1 MKFIKRLIK
10 YLFRTFLVML
20 TVITVTLFSF
30 WVEIHTDISLPEPT
44 GEYEVGRT
52 ALHWVD
58 TSRVD
63 SLSPPPYSKREL
75 IVWVWYPASVL
86 KTDTIVPYDRAPWE
100 KQPVEQ
106 GNLLFSL
113 IFARDGSKI
122 NAHSFLNA
130 QLTDKQAKF
139 PVLIMKSGIGT
150 LATDYTT
157 LAEDLASHGYIVV
170 GSDAPYSTFA
180 IMMPDGRVISRT
192 HEGNPGE
199 TASMTSESTKLFNR
213 LISIWTDDAR
223 FVLNK
228 LEEINST
235 DTSSKFFKRLDM
247 NSIGIFGHSF
257 GGATAAQFCATE
269 PRCKAGI
276 NLDGSPYGSVIETG
290 MDKPF
295 MFLLADHAK
304 ENDPISAKIKS
315 NIKSVYNSV
324 TADKYWFYLT
334 ASQHFNFSDIP
345 YQKECL
351 IMRLSGATGSIGR
364 RHGTELINSTVL
376 NFFNVYLKGELKTQF
391 DSFIKSNS
399 ELNATTK

>member
-10 YLFRTFLVML
+10 YLFRTFLLILV
-20 TVITVTLFSF
+20 VIILTLFSF
-30 WVEIHTDISLPEPT
+30 WIEIHTDITLPKPT
-44 GEYEVGRT
+44 GKYEVGRT
-52 ALHWVD
+52 TFHWID

-75 IVWVWYPASVL
+75 IVWIWYPATIS

-100 KQPVEQ
+100 KETDEQ
-106 GNLLFSL
+106 GNLIFHL

-122 NAHSFLNA
+122 NAHSF
-130 QLTDKQAKF
+130 QSPQISDKQSKF
-139 PVLIMKSGIGT
+139 PVLLMKSGIGT

-157 LAEDLASHGYIVV
+157 FAEELASNGYIVV

-180 IMMPDGRVISRT
+180 IRMPDGRVINRT
-192 HEGNPGE
+192 HAGNPGE

-228 LEEINST
+228 LEEINSS
-235 DTSSKFFKRLDM
+235 DTSSKFFNRIDT

-257 GGATAAQFCATE
+257 GGATAAQFCSTE

-276 NLDGSPYGSVIETG
+276 NLDGSPYGSVIDKG
-290 MDKPF
+290 IDKPF

-304 ENDPISAKIKS
+304 ENDPISVKIKS
-315 NIKSVYNSV
+315 NIKSIYNLT

-334 ASQHFNFSDIP
+334 GSQHFNFSDIP
-345 YQKECL
+345 YQKEWL
-351 IMRLSGATGSIGR
+351 IMRLSSATGSIGR

-376 NFFNVYLKGELKTQF
+376 NFFNVYLKGEPKTQF
-391 DSFIKSNS
+391 DSMIKSNS
-399 ELNATTK
+399 ELNATTE

>member
-1 MKFIKRLIK
+1 MKFIRLLIK
-10 YLFRTFLVML
+10 YLFRSALALV
-20 TVITVTLFSF
+20 IIIAIALFSF
-30 WVEIHTDISLPEPT
+30 WVEIHTEIALPKPT
-44 GEYEVGRT
+44 GKYEVGRT
-52 ALHWVD
+52 TFHWVD

-86 KTDTIVPYDRAPWE
+86 NTDTIVPYDRAPWE
-100 KQPVEQ
+100 KEPVEQ

-157 LAEDLASHGYIVV
+157 LAEDIASQGYIIV
-170 GSDAPYSTFA
+170 GSDAPYSTFS
-180 IMMPDGRVISRT
+180 IMMPDGRVINRT

-213 LISIWTDDAR
+213 LIAIWTDDAR

-228 LEEINST
+228 LEQINSA
-235 DTSSKFFKRLDM
+235 DTSSKFFNRLDT

-257 GGATAAQFCATE
+257 GGATAAQFCSVE
-269 PRCKAGI
+269 PRCKAGV
-276 NLDGSPYGSVIETG
+276 NLDGSPYGSVIENG
-290 MDKPF
+290 IDKPF
-295 MFLLADHAK
+295 MFLLADHVK
-304 ENDPISAKIKS
+304 ETDPISMKIKS
-315 NIKSVYNSV
+315 NIKSIYNSIS
-324 TADKYWFYLT
+324 ADRYWLYLMG
-334 ASQHFNFSDIP
+334 SQHFNFSDIP
-345 YQKECL
+345 YQKEWL
-351 IMRLSGATGSIGR
+351 IMRISGATGSIGR
-364 RHGTELINSTVL
+364 RQGTELINSTVL
-376 NFFNVYLKGELKTQF
+376 NFFNVYLKGEPKTQL
-391 DSFIKSNS
+391 DNFIKNKA
-399 ELNATTK
+399 ELNAMTE

>member
-1 MKFIKRLIK
+1 MKFIKRLFK
-10 YLFRTFLVML
+10 YIFRSILVIIA
-20 TVITVTLFSF
+20 VIGLTLFAF
-30 WVEIHTDISLPEPT
+30 WIEIHSNITLPKPT
-44 GEYEVGRT
+44 GPYEVGRT
-52 ALHWVD
+52 TFHWVD
-58 TSRVD
+58 TLRVD
-63 SLSPPPYSKREL
+63 SLSPSPYSKREL
-75 IVWVWYPASVL
+75 IVWIWYPATVS
-86 KTDTIVPYDRAPWE
+86 KTDTLVPYDRSPWE
-100 KQPVEQ
+100 KETDEQ
-106 GNLLFSL
+106 SNLLFSL
-113 IFARDGSKI
+113 IFARNGTKI
-122 NAHSFLNA
+122 HAHSFQNPP
-130 QLTDKQAKF
+130 LTDKQAKF
-139 PVLIMKSGIGT
+139 PVLLMKSGIGT

-180 IMMPDGRVISRT
+180 IMMPDGRVINRT

-228 LEEINST
+228 LEQINSS
-235 DTSSKFFKRLDM
+235 DTSSKFFNRIDT

-257 GGATAAQFCATE
+257 GGATAAQFCAIE

-304 ENDPISAKIKS
+304 ENDPISVKIKS
-315 NIKSVYNSV
+315 NIKSIYNSV

-334 ASQHFNFSDIP
+334 GSQHFNFSDIP
-345 YQKECL
+345 YQKEWL

-376 NFFNVYLKGELKTQF
+376 NFFNVYLKGVPKTQF

>member
-1 MKFIKRLIK
+1 MKFIKPFLK
-10 YLFRTFLVML
+10 YFFRTFLVIL
-20 TVITVTLFSF
+20 TVITLTLFSF
-30 WVEIHTDISLPEPT
+30 WVEIHTDISLPKPT
-44 GEYEVGRT
+44 GKYEVGRT
-52 ALHWVD
+52 TFHWVD

-75 IVWVWYPASVL
+75 IVWVWYPASVS

-100 KQPVEQ
+100 KETDEQ
-106 GNLLFSL
+106 GNLLFSI

-122 NAHSFLNA
+122 NAHSFLNS

-180 IMMPDGRVISRT
+180 IMMPDGRVINRT

-223 FVLNK
+223 FVLNT
-228 LEEINST
+228 LEQMNST
-235 DTSSKFFKRLDM
+235 DTSSKFFNRLDM
-247 NSIGIFGHSF
+247 NSIGVFGHSF
-257 GGATAAQFCATE
+257 GGATAAQFCSSE

-276 NLDGSPYGSVIETG
+276 NLDGSPYGSVIEKG
-290 MDKPF
+290 IDKPF

-304 ENDPISAKIKS
+304 ENDPISVKIKS
-315 NIKSVYNSV
+315 NIRSIYNSI
-324 TADKYWFYLT
+324 TADRYWFYLT
-334 ASQHFNFSDIP
+334 GSQHFNFSDIP
-345 YQKECL
+345 YQKEWL

-376 NFFNVYLKGELKTQF
+376 NFFNVYLKGEPKTQLRN
-391 DSFIKSNS
+391 FIKNKS
-399 ELNATTK
+399 ELNAITE

>member
-1 MKFIKRLIK
+1 MKLIRKIFK
-10 YLFRTFLVML
+10 YIFRSILVIFAI
-20 TVITVTLFSF
+20 ITLTLFAF
-30 WVEIHTDISLPEPT
+30 WIEIHSNITLPKPT
-44 GEYEVGRT
+44 GLYEVGRT
-52 ALHWVD
+52 TFHWVD
-58 TSRVD
+58 TTRID

-75 IVWVWYPASVL
+75 VVWVWYPATVS
-86 KTDTIVPYDRAPWE
+86 KTDTVVPYDRAPWE
-100 KQPVEQ
+100 KETDEQ
-106 GNLLFSL
+106 SNFLFSL

-122 NAHSFLNA
+122 HAHSFLNP
-130 QLTDKQAKF
+130 QLTDKQEKF
-139 PVLIMKSGIGT
+139 SVLIMKSGIGT

-157 LAEDLASHGYIVV
+157 LAEDFASHGYIVV

-180 IMMPDGRVISRT
+180 IMMPDGRVINRT

-199 TASMTSESTKLFNR
+199 SASMTSESTKLFNH
-213 LISIWTDDAR
+213 LISIWTEDAR

-228 LEEINST
+228 LEQINSS
-235 DTSSKFFKRLDM
+235 DTLNTFFNRIDT

-290 MDKPF
+290 IDKPF

-304 ENDPISAKIKS
+304 ENDPISLKIKS
-315 NIKSVYNSV
+315 NIKSIYNSV

-334 ASQHFNFSDIP
+334 GSQHFNFSDIP
-345 YQKECL
+345 YQKEWL

-376 NFFNVYLKGELKTQF
+376 NFFNVYLKGEPKTQL
-391 DSFIKSNS
+391 DSFTKSNS

>member
-10 YLFRTFLVML
+10 YLFRTFLVIL
-20 TVITVTLFSF
+20 TVITLTLFSF

-44 GEYEVGRT
+44 GKYEVGRT
-52 ALHWVD
+52 TLHWVD

-75 IVWVWYPASVL
+75 IVWVWYPATVSN
-86 KTDTIVPYDRAPWE
+86 TDTLVPYDRAPWE
-100 KQPVEQ
+100 KDTDEQ
-106 GNLLFSL
+106 GNLIFRL

-122 NAHSFLNA
+122 NTHSYQNP
-130 QLTDKQAKF
+130 QLSDKQTKF
-139 PVLIMKSGIGT
+139 PVLLMKSGIGT

-170 GSDAPYSTFA
+170 GSDAPYSTFV
-180 IMMPDGRVISRT
+180 IMMPDGRVINRT

-213 LISIWTDDAR
+213 LISIWTDDAH

-228 LEEINST
+228 LEQINSS
-235 DTSSKFFKRLDM
+235 DTSNKFFNRIDT

-304 ENDPISAKIKS
+304 ENDPISLKIKS
-315 NIKSVYNSV
+315 NIKSIYNSV

-334 ASQHFNFSDIP
+334 GSQHFNFSDIP
-345 YQKECL
+345 YQKEWL

-376 NFFNVYLKGELKTQF
+376 NFFNVYLKDEPKTQF